1 MSNETFRKVPRTGVV
16 YVVQEASKLGFYR
29 GNPEWVN
36 FGQGQ
41 PQTDFIKNG
50 VERIHNI
57 PVVDADNEYAPV
69 SGLPDLRE
77 AIANYYNETFR
88 KGKKS
93 KYTAKNVSVVSGG
106 RLALARLAASLGNI
120 NLGHFVPDYT
130 AYEELLSTFNR
141 FNPIPILLDPEK
153 GYSFT
158 TEDLR
163 REVQGRGL
171 GAVLVSNPCNPTGK
185 TIKGKSLEEW
195 VSTGRDFDCYM
206 LMDEFYS
213 SYVYSG
219 MRLDETL
226 SAAKYVEDVNE
237 DPVVLLD
244 GATKN
249 WRYPGWRIAWIVGPE
264 HVIES
269 VTSAGSF
276 LDGGACRPAQRA
288 IVPLLDPAKMQQE
301 TAALKANFREKR
313 RIMLDGL
320 QKLGVTFER
329 EPDGAFYAWGNVSA
343 LPEGLNTG
351 MDFFRAALQE
361 QVIVVPGEFFDVNP
375 GKRRGKASSRFS
387 QHLRFSYGPEISTI
401 KEGIKRLQKVVD
413 NHIKA

>member
-1 MSNETFRKVPRTGVV
+1 MANETFRQVPRTGVV
-16 YVVQEASKLGFYR
+16 YVIQEASKLGFYR
-29 GNPEWVN
+29 GSPDWVN

-41 PQTDFIKNG
+41 PQTDFLEGGI
-50 VERIHNI
+50 ERITNI
-57 PVVDADNEYAPV
+57 PVSDADNEYAPV
-69 SGLPDLRE
+69 SGLPELRQ

-88 KGKKS
+88 KDKDS

-130 AYEELLSTFNR
+130 AYEELLATFNR

-153 GYSFT
+153 GYAFT
-158 TEDLR
+158 TDELR

-185 TIKGKSLEEW
+185 TIKGKALEEW
-195 VSTGRDFDCYM
+195 VQTGRDFDCYM

-219 MRLDETL
+219 IRLDETL
-226 SAAKYVEDVNE
+226 SSAKYVNDVNA
-237 DPVVLLD
+237 DPVVILD

-249 WRYPGWRIAWIVGPE
+249 WRYPGWRISWIVGPE

-276 LDGGACRPAQRA
+276 LDGGACRPVQRA
-288 IVPLLDPAKMQQE
+288 IIPLMDPAKMKQE
-301 TAALKANFREKR
+301 TKALKANFREKR

-343 LPEGLNTG
+343 LPESINTG
-351 MDFFRAALQE
+351 MKFFRAALE
-361 QVIVVPGEFFDVNP
+361 DQVIVVPGEFFDVNP

-387 QHLRFSYGPEISTI
+387 QHLRFSYGPDIEVI
-401 KEGIKRLQKVVD
+401 KEGILRLQRMVARA
-413 NHIKA
+413 NS

>member
-1 MSNETFRKVPRTGVV
+1 MDNETFRQVPRTGVV
-16 YVVQEASKLGFYR
+16 YVIQEASKLGFYR
-29 GNPEWVN
+29 GNSEWVN

-41 PQTDFIKNG
+41 PQTDFIEG
-50 VERIHNI
+50 GIERITNI
-57 PVVDADNEYAPV
+57 PVIDADNEYAPV
-69 SGLPDLRE
+69 SGLPELRQ
-77 AIANYYNETFR
+77 AIADYYNKTFR
-88 KGKKS
+88 GKKKS

-106 RLALARLAASLGNI
+106 RLALTRLAASLGNI

-153 GYSFT
+153 GYAFT

-171 GAVLVSNPCNPTGK
+171 SAVLVSNPCNPTGK
-185 TIKGKSLEEW
+185 TIKGKALKEW
-195 VSTGRDFDCYM
+195 VQTGRDFDCYM

-219 MRLDETL
+219 LRLDETL
-226 SAAKYVEDVNE
+226 SAAKYVDDVNE
-237 DPVVLLD
+237 DPVVILD

-249 WRYPGWRIAWIVGPE
+249 WRYPGWRISWIVGPE
-264 HVIES
+264 HVIEA

-276 LDGGACRPAQRA
+276 LDGGASRPVQRA
-288 IVPLLDPAKMQQE
+288 VIPLLEPSKMKQE
-301 TAALKANFREKR
+301 TAALKANFRAKR

-320 QKLGVTFER
+320 QKIGVTFER

-343 LPEGLNTG
+343 LPESLNTG
-351 MDFFRAALQE
+351 MKFFRAALEE
-361 QVIVVPGEFFDVNP
+361 QVILVPGEFFDVNP
-375 GKRRGKASSRFS
+375 GKRRGKASSRFD
-387 QHLRFSYGPEISTI
+387 QHLRFSYGPDIEVI
-401 KEGIKRLQKVVD
+401 KEGIRRLQKVVD
-413 NHIKA
+413 RASG